1 MSHRQGRVAH
11 IIRDIVSDAI
21 SNRISDPRV
30 SRFTS
35 VTRVELSPD
44 MRQANVYVSVMGTPI
59 EGETT
64 MKGLDSARGMIQTR
78 VAKNLDMRQAP
89 IIRMILDLSLK
100 RGAEILHL
108 LNEASAG
115 HAPEND
121 KSKKPPAASDVDAVP
136 PEGVDE

>member
-44 MRQANVYVSVMGTPI
+44 MRQANVYVSVMGAPI

-89 IIRMILDLSLK
+89 MIRLILDLSLK
-100 RGAEILHL
+100 RGNEILQL
-108 LNEASAG
+108 LSEAGTGNNS
-115 HAPEND
+115 PSD
-121 KSKKPPAASDVDAVP
+121 KSKKPPAASDADAVP
-136 PEGVDE
+136 SEGDDE

>member
-44 MRQANVYVSVMGTPI
+44 LRQANVYVSVMGTPI

-78 VAKNLDMRQAP
+78 VARNLDMRQAP
-89 IIRMILDLSLK
+89 MIRLILDLSLK
-100 RGAEILHL
+100 RGNEILQL
-108 LNEASAG
+108 LSESGAG
-115 HAPEND
+115 D
-121 KSKKPPAASDVDAVP
+121 KPQSEKTRKPPAASDAP
-136 PEGVDE
+136 AEGDDE

>member
-89 IIRMILDLSLK
+89 MIRLILDLSLK
-100 RGAEILHL
+100 RGNEILQL
-108 LNEASAG
+108 LSEAGTGDNPRS
-115 HAPEND
+115 D
-121 KSKKPPAASDVDAVP
+121 KSKKPPAASDADAVP
-136 PEGVDE
+136 SEGDDE